1 MSSGPHRA
9 VGNALRSHRK
19 KYEIILV
26 VCFSMEWQFSVV
38 LVRAYKRQL

>member
-9 VGNALRSHRK
+9 VGNALRLHRK

-26 VCFSMEWQFSVV
+26 VCFSMEWEFSVG
-38 LVRAYKRQL
+38 LVRVYIRQL